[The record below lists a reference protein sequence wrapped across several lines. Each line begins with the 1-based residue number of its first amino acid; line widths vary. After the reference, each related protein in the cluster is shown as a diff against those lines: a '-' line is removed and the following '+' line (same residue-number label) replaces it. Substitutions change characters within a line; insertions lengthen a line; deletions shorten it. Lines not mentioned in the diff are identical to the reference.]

1 MTINTQYEVGDTV
14 YYLEDKNIKQA
25 IITNVHFSTG
35 RTYRI
40 TYSLAKIPGPIEEES
55 LYSTK
60 EEVAMAWLKAQGLVL
75 NLVQEETK

>member
-14 YYLEDKNIKQA
+14 YYLGYKNIEQA
-25 IITNVHFSTG
+25 VITNVHFGTG
-35 RTYRI
+35 RTYKI
-40 TYSLAKIPGPIEEES
+40 AYSLSKVHNNIEEES